1 MAGRADVVVGM
12 PVYSAD
18 GQLLGE
24 VEARDDTALTV
35 GATRIPWSGVGRIG
49 GWAIHLRAA
58 SLAEAARPDA
68 PRKDGQ
74 LVVPVVEERLAV
86 GTREVDLGE
95 IEIRKRVVEE
105 TVVQP
110 VTVRREVVE
119 VVRRDAEGNEIEAQE
134 ITPPASR
141 EHAAH

>member
-1 MAGRADVVVGM
+1 MAGRAGVVAGM
-12 PVYSAD
+12 PVYGAD

-24 VEARDDTALTV
+24 VAAADDEALTV
-35 GATRIPWSGVGRIG
+35 ETTRIPWSAVGRVG

-58 SLAEAARPDA
+58 SLAAAVRAESP
-68 PRKDGQ
+68 GQ
-74 LVVPVVEERLAV
+74 DDQIVVPVVEERLTV

-105 TVVQP
+105 TVMQP

-119 VVRRDAEGNEIEAQE
+119 VVRRDADGNEVGAQE
-134 ITPPASR
+134 IAPP
-141 EHAAH
+141 HTAHQP

>member
-1 MAGRADVVVGM
+1 MAGKSDVVVGM
-12 PVYSAD
+12 PVYGTG

-24 VEARDDTALTV
+24 VAGADDAALTV
-35 GATRIPWSGVGRIG
+35 ETTRVPWPMVGRIG

-58 SLAEAARPDA
+58 TLADAARSEAHQQD
-68 PRKDGQ
+68 KQ
-74 LVVPVVEERLAV
+74 IVVPIVEERLSV
-86 GTREVDLGE
+86 ETREVDLGE

-119 VVRRDAEGNEIEAQE
+119 VVRRDADGNEIGAQE
-134 ITPPASR
+134 IVPPGTTTGRS
-141 EHAAH
+141 

>member
-12 PVYSAD
+12 PVYGTD

-24 VEARDDTALTV
+24 VAAADDAALTV
-35 GATRIPWSGVGRIG
+35 GETRVPWPAVGRVG

-58 SLAEAARPDA
+58 SLEAAARPDA
-68 PRKDGQ
+68 ARKDGQ
-74 LVVPVVEERLAV
+74 LVVPLVEERLSV

-119 VVRRDAEGNEIEAQE
+119 VVRRDADGNEIGAQE
-134 ITPPASR
+134 LRPPG
-141 EHAAH
+141 AAQQP